1 MNYKKAPEYP
11 YPWAVHECFDFY
23 VSLIQQRG
31 RFLGL
36 SGDKDIKV
44 ILVGDSAG
52 GNLAAAVTLKLLDH
66 NNLIKDEAEENE
78 DITSKLLPMPE
89 GLVLIYPALDF
100 EMTCWMTTGQLSLI
114 RSESTTKM
122 IRSKSLMSLLESKD
136 HLSHASPLSVVPDVD
151 KKPSSW
157 KRALGMTPVNGTN
170 SSDENASDKKQN
182 RDRVQELSKVKTD
195 WESSRLAM
203 TSRMSYFNDR
213 ILTPEMM
220 RAMAILYL
228 GPHAHPDFESDYLLS
243 PVVAPSELLAEFP
256 KTYMMCGEK
265 DPFVDDTVIFG
276 GRIRQ
281 AKQQRRREEQRDDD
295 DPVYGDHT
303 VKIKFLEGMSHAFLQ
318 MMAFLPEAKHATQTI
333 GDWVLEI
340 AEGRSPADAFS
351 DSDSAR
357 SGSPVHEQQQ
367 QQWLAVPNM
376 NGYSRSL
383 DQQQSGIAKAL
394 VTATSHLDHI
404 VTSEKDLLSRR
415 KTALVSELFV
425 QKVQQ

>member
-1 MNYKKAPEYP
+1 M
-11 YPWAVHECFDFY
+11 
-23 VSLIQQRG
+23 SLIVL
-31 RFLGL
+31 FV
-36 SGDKDIKV
+36 S
-44 ILVGDSAG
+44 G

-213 ILTPEMM
+213 ILTPEMVSLLKFNDESNHLYHHY
-220 RAMAILYL
+220 IL
-228 GPHAHPDFESDYLLS
+228 
-243 PVVAPSELLAEFP
+243 
-256 KTYMMCGEK
+256 
-265 DPFVDDTVIFG
+265 I
-276 GRIRQ
+276 
-281 AKQQRRREEQRDDD
+281 
-295 DPVYGDHT
+295 
-303 VKIKFLEGMSHAFLQ
+303 
-318 MMAFLPEAKHATQTI
+318 
-333 GDWVLEI
+333 
-340 AEGRSPADAFS
+340 
-351 DSDSAR
+351 
-357 SGSPVHEQQQ
+357 
-367 QQWLAVPNM
+367 
-376 NGYSRSL
+376 
-383 DQQQSGIAKAL
+383 
-394 VTATSHLDHI
+394 
-404 VTSEKDLLSRR
+404 
-415 KTALVSELFV
+415 
-425 QKVQQ
+425 